1 MVQDLRQIIRSI
13 LMEEL
18 ADHGV
23 NPAGRRA
30 PEVREEL
37 VSIRSDRDLARFVER
52 LLHLA
57 RDTHARAD
65 IESGRVVFR
74 LDQPARGHQSP
85 GPGRYAPERLEAAGR
100 TENFARGLITES
112 QVHQLPSDVKVIS
125 LGKNAVLTPLARD
138 AARQAGI
145 KIERTKS

>member
-13 LMEEL
+13 LVEEL

-23 NPAGRRA
+23 NPAGRRS

-52 LLHLA
+52 ILHLA
-57 RDTHARAD
+57 RDAHARAD

-74 LDQPARGHQSP
+74 LDQSTRGNQSP
-85 GPGRYAPERLEAAGR
+85 GPGRYGPLRHETAGR
-100 TENFARGLITES
+100 TENFSRGLITES
-112 QVHQLPSDVKVIS
+112 RVHQLPSDVKVIS
-125 LGKNAVLTPLARD
+125 LGKSAVLTPLAKD
-138 AARQAGI
+138 AVRQAGI